1 MPRLRV
7 LGWRPDPILW
17 HLFLASL
24 WRRRLATLLSIL
36 AIALGVALGL
46 AVQLIHAEAL
56 NEFGRGMRVLS
67 GEADLQVVGP
77 QAGFDEA
84 LYLRLAQRSEIAEAS
99 PLLEIEA
106 RLPGRER
113 NLRILGVDLFRLVRV
128 TPTLLPVAAAGAE
141 APPAARQAIQ
151 PARMEETSPTLRE
164 NPLTAAG
171 AEAPETAGEGT
182 LTASGKETQAT
193 AWDETQGPALAAP
206 TVRQDFR
213 LQPLQEG
220 VLFLSPAAAS
230 QLGLTSGEQLAVQSG
245 LGQAILTIA
254 GQVPGAGRGQ
264 ALAVMDIA
272 AAQRTFGQIGR
283 LSRIDLRLAPGV
295 DREGLRRDLAVELP
309 PGVSLHTPT
318 EAQSE
323 LEGLSRAYRVNLTML
338 AAIAL
343 LTGAFLVFSAQ
354 WLAVVRRR
362 QEFALVRALG
372 LDRAGLRRGL
382 LAEGALLGLVG
393 GLVGVVLAHGLTAL
407 AFRLLGGDLGAGY
420 FRGLTPALSFQPGL
434 VLAYLG
440 LGVVA
445 GTAGAWLPAREAMGM
460 VTARGLRAGDEAEA
474 YHASPRWGLALGLLT
489 AAALLCGLPPLAGL
503 PIGGYLAVLLLV
515 VGAVLLLPGITPL
528 VLRPLPGRGSTL
540 WLLARARLAAAPG
553 QAVVAGAGIVASV
566 ALAVAMAIM
575 VNSFRVS
582 LEAWLTQMLPAG
594 LYVRA
599 APAGT
604 SGYLDAPAV
613 ARLAALP
620 GVQGIRPIR
629 YETLRLGAG
638 GEAMTLIARPIGPEA
653 PLPLV
658 AGSLEA
664 GDSYHHLD
672 PALHRHPSAGP
683 DPADLNVHPGTVPDP
698 ADLDSHPGALPTAP
712 NPETPNAPGK
722 PHFLPGVP
730 APAWITEAV
739 ADRLGL
745 GVGDPLDLPLGGRTQ
760 RFQVAG
766 IWRDY
771 ARQQGA
777 VAIEIATYRYLTGDD
792 GVNDLGLFLD
802 ASTDPQALMPVI
814 RDLLGEAVTEM
825 ILPDEL
831 RGMILAI
838 FDRTFLVTYLMEA
851 VAVMIGLFG
860 ISTSF
865 AALATSRRK
874 ELGILRHLGLL
885 RRQVA
890 HLLALEAGLTALV
903 GVLVGLVTGGA
914 MALILIKVINPQSF
928 HWSMEVQWP
937 WGLLLL
943 FSLAMILL
951 SALAAALAGRQAMR
965 QEAVLAVREDW

>member
-24 WRRRLATLLSIL
+24 WRRRLATSLSVL

-84 LYLRLAQRSEIAEAS
+84 LYLRLAQRPEIAEAS

-113 NLRILGVDLFRLVRV
+113 TLRILGVDLFRLARV
-128 TPTLLPVAAAGAE
+128 TPTLLPVAAVE
-141 APPAARQAIQ
+141 D
-151 PARMEETSPTLRE
+151 
-164 NPLTAAG
+164 
-171 AEAPETAGEGT
+171 
-182 LTASGKETQAT
+182 ETQAT
-193 AWDETQGPALAAP
+193 SGAETPALAAP
-206 TVRQDFR
+206 TARQDFR

-445 GTAGAWLPAREAMGM
+445 GTAGAWLPAREAMRM

-540 WLLARARLAAAPG
+540 WRLARARLAAAPG

-566 ALAVAMAIM
+566 ALAVSMAIM

-604 SGYLDAPAV
+604 SGYLDAAAV

-638 GEAMTLIARPIGPEA
+638 GEAMTLIARPIGAEA

-664 GDSYHHLD
+664 GISYRHVD
-672 PALHRHPSAGP
+672 PAPHRFP
-683 DPADLNVHPGTVPDP
+683 
-698 ADLDSHPGALPTAP
+698 
-712 NPETPNAPGK
+712 
-722 PHFLPGVP
+722 
-730 APAWITEAV
+730 PAWITEAV

-745 GVGDPLDLPLGGRTQ
+745 GVGAPLDLPLGGRMQ
-760 RFQVAG
+760 RFLVAG

>member
-24 WRRRLATLLSIL
+24 WRRRLATSLSVL

-84 LYLRLAQRSEIAEAS
+84 LYLRLAQRPEIAEAS

-128 TPTLLPVAAAGAE
+128 TPTLLPVAAVE
-141 APPAARQAIQ
+141 D
-151 PARMEETSPTLRE
+151 
-164 NPLTAAG
+164 
-171 AEAPETAGEGT
+171 
-182 LTASGKETQAT
+182 ETQAT
-193 AWDETQGPALAAP
+193 SGAETPALAAP
-206 TVRQDFR
+206 TARQDFR

-445 GTAGAWLPAREAMGM
+445 GTAGAWLPAREAMRM

-540 WLLARARLAAAPG
+540 WRLARARLAAAPG

-566 ALAVAMAIM
+566 ALAVSMAIM

-604 SGYLDAPAV
+604 SGYLDAAAV

-638 GEAMTLIARPIGPEA
+638 GEAMTLIARPIGAEA

-664 GDSYHHLD
+664 GISYRHVD
-672 PALHRHPSAGP
+672 PAPHRFP
-683 DPADLNVHPGTVPDP
+683 
-698 ADLDSHPGALPTAP
+698 
-712 NPETPNAPGK
+712 
-722 PHFLPGVP
+722 
-730 APAWITEAV
+730 PAWITEAV

-745 GVGDPLDLPLGGRTQ
+745 GVGAPLDLPLGGRMQ
-760 RFQVAG
+760 RFLVAG

-777 VAIEIATYRYLTGDD
+777 VAIEIATYRHLTGDE

-814 RDLLGEAVTEM
+814 RDLLGKAVTEM
-825 ILPDEL
+825 ILPGEL

-890 HLLALEAGLTALV
+890 HLLALEAGLTALI

>member
-1 MPRLRV
+1 MVSLKSLV
-7 LGWRPDPILW
+7 WKPDAILW

-56 NEFGRGMRVLS
+56 NEFGRGMRLLG

-77 QAGFDEA
+77 QAGFDEK
-84 LYLRLAQRSEIAEAS
+84 LYLRLAQRPEIAEAS
-99 PLLEIEA
+99 PVLEIEA

-113 NLRILGVDLFRLVRV
+113 TLRILGVDLFRLARV
-128 TPTLLPVAAAGAE
+128 TPSLLPVAAGGEEALAGAT
-141 APPAARQAIQ
+141 AQAV
-151 PARMEETSPTLRE
+151 EV
-164 NPLTAAG
+164 
-171 AEAPETAGEGT
+171 
-182 LTASGKETQAT
+182 
-193 AWDETQGPALAAP
+193 AAP
-206 TVRQDFR
+206 TARQDVR
-213 LQPLQEG
+213 LRALQEG

-230 QLGLTSGEQLAVQSG
+230 QLGLTSGKQLLVQSG
-245 LGQAILTIA
+245 LGQVTLTIA
-254 GQVPGAGRGQ
+254 GQVPGAGMGQ

-272 AAQRTFGQIGR
+272 AAQVTFGQVGS

-295 DREGLRRDLAVELP
+295 DREQARWDLAADLP
-309 PGVSLHTPT
+309 AGVRLQTPT

-362 QEFALVRALG
+362 QEFALMRALG
-372 LDRAGLRRGL
+372 LDRADLRRGL

-393 GLVGVVLAHGLTAL
+393 GLVGVTLAHGLTGL
-407 AFRLLGGDLGAGY
+407 AFRLLGADLGAGY

-434 VLAYLG
+434 LLAYLG
-440 LGVVA
+440 LGVAA
-445 GTAGAWLPAREAMGM
+445 GTAGAWLPAREAMRM
-460 VTARGLRAGDEAEA
+460 VPARGLRAGDEAEA
-474 YHASPRWGLALGLLT
+474 YRSAPRWGLALGMLT

-503 PIGGYLAVLLLV
+503 PVGGYLAVLMLL
-515 VGAVLLLPGITPL
+515 VGAVLILPGVTPL
-528 VLRPLPGRGSTL
+528 ALRPLPGLGSIL
-540 WLLARARLAAAPG
+540 WRLARTRLAAAPG

-575 VNSFRVS
+575 VNSFRIS
-582 LEAWLTQMLPAG
+582 LEEWLTQMLPAG

-604 SGYLDAPAV
+604 SGYLDAEAV

-620 GVQGIRPIR
+620 GVKGTRPIR
-629 YETLRLGAG
+629 YETLRLGAT
-638 GEAMTLIARPIGPEA
+638 GEVMTLIARPIGEKA

-658 AGSLEA
+658 AGSLAA
-664 GDSYHHLD
+664 GGSYSEPM
-672 PALHRHPSAGP
+672 PAE
-683 DPADLNVHPGTVPDP
+683 LNLNPCVPP
-698 ADLDSHPGALPTAP
+698 
-712 NPETPNAPGK
+712 
-722 PHFLPGVP
+722 
-730 APAWITEAV
+730 PAWITEAV

-745 GVGDPLDLPLGGRTQ
+745 GVGDSLDLPLGERVR
-760 RFQVAG
+760 RFIVAG

-777 VAIEIATYRYLTGDD
+777 IAIEIATYRHLTGD
-792 GVNDLGLFLD
+792 GRVNDLGLFLTP
-802 ASTDPQALMPVI
+802 STDPQALMPAI
-814 RDLLGEAVTEM
+814 RDRLGEAVTEM
-825 ILPDEL
+825 ILPGDL
-831 RGMILAI
+831 RGMILEI

-890 HLLALEAGLTALV
+890 HLLAMEAGLTALI

-937 WGLLLL
+937 WGLLLT

-951 SALAAALAGRQAMR
+951 SALAAALASRQAMR

>member
-1 MPRLRV
+1 MPSLKI
-7 LGWRPDPILW
+7 LGGRPDPILW

-24 WRRRLATLLSIL
+24 WRRRLSTLLSVL

-56 NEFGRGMRVLS
+56 NEFGRGMRLLS

-84 LYLRLAQRSEIAEAS
+84 LYLRLAQRPEIAEAS

-113 NLRILGVDLFRLVRV
+113 TLRILGVDLFRLVRV
-128 TPTLLPVAAAGAE
+128 TPSLLPVAAAWETPAMGEGTRTVAGEE
-141 APPAARQAIQ
+141 AQPAAR
-151 PARMEETSPTLRE
+151 
-164 NPLTAAG
+164 
-171 AEAPETAGEGT
+171 
-182 LTASGKETQAT
+182 KETQQAAEEAFAPT
-193 AWDETQGPALAAP
+193 LAAP
-206 TVRQDFR
+206 TARQDFR

-230 QLGLTSGEQLAVQSG
+230 QLGLNNGAQLAVQAG
-245 LGQAILTIA
+245 LGQVILTIA
-254 GQVPGAGRGQ
+254 GQVPGAGMGQ

-272 AAQRTFGQIGR
+272 AAQSAFGQLGR

-295 DREGLRRDLAVELP
+295 DRERARRDLSADLP
-309 PGVSLHTPT
+309 PGVRLQTPT

-393 GLVGVVLAHGLTAL
+393 GLVGVALAHGLTGL
-407 AFRLLGGDLGAGY
+407 AFRLLGADLGAGY
-420 FRGLTPALSFQPGL
+420 FRGLTPTLSFRPGL

-440 LGVVA
+440 LGGAA
-445 GTAGAWLPAREAMGM
+445 GTAGAWLPAREAMHM
-460 VTARGLRAGDEAEA
+460 ITARGLWAGDEAEA
-474 YHASPRWGLALGLLT
+474 YQARPRWALALGLLLV
-489 AAALLCGLPPLAGL
+489 AALLCGLPPLAGL
-503 PIGGYLAVLLLV
+503 PIGGYLAVPLLL

-528 VLRPLPGRGSTL
+528 VLCPLHGLGPTQWR
-540 WLLARARLAAAPG
+540 LARARLAAAPG

-566 ALAVAMAIM
+566 ALAVSMAIM

-582 LEAWLTQMLPAG
+582 LEEWLTQMLPAG

-604 SGYLDAPAV
+604 SGYLDAETV

-629 YETLRLGAG
+629 YETLRLGIAG
-638 GEAMTLIARPIGPEA
+638 VAMTLIARPIGVKA

-658 AGSLEA
+658 AGSLAA
-664 GDSYHHLD
+664 GASY
-672 PALHRHPSAGP
+672 AGP
-683 DPADLNVHPGTVPDP
+683 LPSDPGLN
-698 ADLDSHPGALPTAP
+698 
-712 NPETPNAPGK
+712 
-722 PHFLPGVP
+722 PGVVP
-730 APAWITEAV
+730 PAWITEAV

-745 GVGDPLDLPLGGRTQ
+745 GVGDPLDMPLGGRSQ

-771 ARQQGA
+771 ARQQGSI
-777 VAIEIATYRYLTGDD
+777 AIEIATYRHLTGDE

-814 RDLLGEAVTEM
+814 RDLLGAEVTEM

-831 RGMILAI
+831 RGMILEI

-874 ELGILRHLGLL
+874 EFGILRHLGLL

-903 GVLVGLVTGGA
+903 GVLVGLATGGA

-937 WGLLLL
+937 WGPLLT

-965 QEAVLAVREDW
+965 REAVLAVREDW

>member
-24 WRRRLATLLSIL
+24 WRRRLATSLSVL

-84 LYLRLAQRSEIAEAS
+84 LYLRLAQRPEIAEAS

-113 NLRILGVDLFRLVRV
+113 TLRILGVDLFRLARV
-128 TPTLLPVAAAGAE
+128 TPTLLPVAAVE
-141 APPAARQAIQ
+141 D
-151 PARMEETSPTLRE
+151 
-164 NPLTAAG
+164 
-171 AEAPETAGEGT
+171 
-182 LTASGKETQAT
+182 ETQAT
-193 AWDETQGPALAAP
+193 SGAETPALAAP
-206 TVRQDFR
+206 TARQDFR

-445 GTAGAWLPAREAMGM
+445 GTAGAWLPAREAMRM

-540 WLLARARLAAAPG
+540 WRLARARLAAAPG

-566 ALAVAMAIM
+566 ALAVSMAIM

-604 SGYLDAPAV
+604 SGYLDAAAV

-638 GEAMTLIARPIGPEA
+638 GEAMTLIARPIGAEA

-664 GDSYHHLD
+664 GISYRHVD
-672 PALHRHPSAGP
+672 PAPHRFP
-683 DPADLNVHPGTVPDP
+683 
-698 ADLDSHPGALPTAP
+698 
-712 NPETPNAPGK
+712 
-722 PHFLPGVP
+722 
-730 APAWITEAV
+730 PAWITEAV

-745 GVGDPLDLPLGGRTQ
+745 GVGAPLDLPLGGRMQ
-760 RFQVAG
+760 RFLVAG

-777 VAIEIATYRYLTGDD
+777 VAIEIATYRHLTGDE

-814 RDLLGEAVTEM
+814 RDLLGKAVTEM
-825 ILPDEL
+825 ILPGEL

-890 HLLALEAGLTALV
+890 HLLALEAGLTALI

>member
-1 MPRLRV
+1 MPRLKV

-17 HLFLASL
+17 RLFLASL

-56 NEFGRGMRVLS
+56 NEFGRGMRLLS
-67 GEADLQVVGP
+67 GEADLQVAGP

-84 LYLRLAQRSEIAEAS
+84 LYLRLAQRPEIAEAS

-106 RLPGRER
+106 RLPGRNR
-113 NLRILGVDLFRLVRV
+113 TLRILGVDLFRIARV
-128 TPTLLPVAAAGAE
+128 TPSLLPMAAAV
-141 APPAARQAIQ
+141 
-151 PARMEETSPTLRE
+151 EETQPVARNETQQ
-164 NPLTAAG
+164 AAG
-171 AEAPETAGEGT
+171 EETFA
-182 LTASGKETQAT
+182 
-193 AWDETQGPALAAP
+193 PALAAP
-206 TVRQDFR
+206 TARQDFR

-245 LGQAILTIA
+245 LGQALLTIA

-264 ALAVMDIA
+264 VLAAMDLA
-272 AAQRTFGQIGR
+272 AAQRTFGQLGR
-283 LSRIDLRLAPGV
+283 LSRIDLRLAPGI

-309 PGVSLHTPT
+309 PGVSLQTPT

-393 GLVGVVLAHGLTAL
+393 GLVGVVLAHGLTGL
-407 AFRLLGGDLGAGY
+407 AFRLLGADLGAGY

-440 LGVVA
+440 LGVAA
-445 GTAGAWLPAREAMGM
+445 GTAGAWLPAREAARM

-474 YHASPRWGLALGLLT
+474 YHARPRWGLALGLLT

-528 VLRPLPGRGSTL
+528 ALRSLPGRGSTL
-540 WLLARARLAAAPG
+540 WRLARARLAAAPG

-566 ALAVAMAIM
+566 ALAVSMAIM

-604 SGYLDAPAV
+604 SGYLDAAAV

-664 GDSYHHLD
+664 GDAYHHLD
-672 PALHRHPSAGP
+672 PALHRHPPAHS
-683 DPADLNVHPGTVPDP
+683 DPVDLGVHPGALPDL
-698 ADLDSHPGALPTAP
+698 ADLDLHPGALPTAP
-712 NPETPNAPGK
+712 NTEAPHGPGK

-730 APAWITEAV
+730 APAWISEAV

-777 VAIEIATYRYLTGDD
+777 VAIEITTYRHLTGDG

-814 RDLLGEAVTEM
+814 RDLLGAAVTEM
-825 ILPDEL
+825 ILPGEL

-903 GVLVGLVTGGA
+903 GVLVGLATGGA

-937 WGLLLL
+937 WGLLLI

>member
-84 LYLRLAQRSEIAEAS
+84 LYLRLAQRPEIAEAS

-113 NLRILGVDLFRLVRV
+113 NLRILGVDLFRLARV
-128 TPTLLPVAAAGAE
+128 TPTLLPVAAVE
-141 APPAARQAIQ
+141 D
-151 PARMEETSPTLRE
+151 
-164 NPLTAAG
+164 
-171 AEAPETAGEGT
+171 
-182 LTASGKETQAT
+182 ETQAT
-193 AWDETQGPALAAP
+193 SGAETPALAAP
-206 TVRQDFR
+206 TARQDFR

-382 LAEGALLGLVG
+382 LGEGALLGLVG
-393 GLVGVVLAHGLTAL
+393 GVVGVALAHGLTGL
-407 AFRLLGGDLGAGY
+407 AFRLLGADLGAGY
-420 FRGLTPALSFQPGL
+420 FRGLTPTLSFQPGL

-440 LGVVA
+440 LGVAA
-445 GTAGAWLPAREAMGM
+445 GTAGAWLPAREATRM

-474 YHASPRWGLALGLLT
+474 YHARPRWGLALGLLT

-528 VLRPLPGRGSTL
+528 VLRPLPGRSSTL
-540 WLLARARLAAAPG
+540 WRLARARLAAAPG

-566 ALAVAMAIM
+566 ALAVSMAIM

-582 LEAWLTQMLPAG
+582 LGAWLTQMLPAG

-604 SGYLDAPAV
+604 SGYLDAAAV

-638 GEAMTLIARPIGPEA
+638 GEAMTLIARPIGAEA

-664 GDSYHHLD
+664 GISYRHVD
-672 PALHRHPSAGP
+672 PAPHRFP
-683 DPADLNVHPGTVPDP
+683 
-698 ADLDSHPGALPTAP
+698 
-712 NPETPNAPGK
+712 
-722 PHFLPGVP
+722 
-730 APAWITEAV
+730 PAWITEAV

-745 GVGDPLDLPLGGRTQ
+745 GVGAPLDLPLGGRMQ
-760 RFQVAG
+760 RFLVAG

-777 VAIEIATYRYLTGDD
+777 VAIEIATYRHLTGDE

-814 RDLLGEAVTEM
+814 RDLLGKAVTEM
-825 ILPDEL
+825 ILPGEL

-890 HLLALEAGLTALV
+890 HLLALEAGLTALI

>member
-1 MPRLRV
+1 M
-7 LGWRPDPILW
+7 
-17 HLFLASL
+17 
-24 WRRRLATLLSIL
+24 
-36 AIALGVALGL
+36 
-46 AVQLIHAEAL
+46 
-56 NEFGRGMRVLS
+56 
-67 GEADLQVVGP
+67 VGP

-84 LYLRLAQRSEIAEAS
+84 LYLRLAQRPEIAEAS

-113 NLRILGVDLFRLVRV
+113 TLRILGVDLFRLARV
-128 TPTLLPVAAAGAE
+128 TPTLLPVAAVE
-141 APPAARQAIQ
+141 D
-151 PARMEETSPTLRE
+151 
-164 NPLTAAG
+164 
-171 AEAPETAGEGT
+171 
-182 LTASGKETQAT
+182 ETQAT
-193 AWDETQGPALAAP
+193 SGAETPALAAP
-206 TVRQDFR
+206 TARQDFR

-445 GTAGAWLPAREAMGM
+445 GTAGAWLPAREAMRM

-540 WLLARARLAAAPG
+540 WRLARARLAAAPG

-566 ALAVAMAIM
+566 ALAVSMAIM

-604 SGYLDAPAV
+604 SGYLDAAAV

-638 GEAMTLIARPIGPEA
+638 GEAMTLIARPIGAEA

-664 GDSYHHLD
+664 GISYRHVD
-672 PALHRHPSAGP
+672 PAPHRFP
-683 DPADLNVHPGTVPDP
+683 
-698 ADLDSHPGALPTAP
+698 
-712 NPETPNAPGK
+712 
-722 PHFLPGVP
+722 
-730 APAWITEAV
+730 PAWITEAV

-745 GVGDPLDLPLGGRTQ
+745 GVGAPLDLPLGGRMQ
-760 RFQVAG
+760 RFLVAG

-777 VAIEIATYRYLTGDD
+777 VAIEIATYRHLTGDE

-814 RDLLGEAVTEM
+814 RDLLGKAVTEM
-825 ILPDEL
+825 ILPGEL

-890 HLLALEAGLTALV
+890 HLLALEAGLTALI